1 MAANMYDQAAQAQFI
16 NTYAPIN
23 FGELFRIGAA
33 QKEEM
38 DRAAQQFGAQLQKFG
53 EFRSPSAVD
62 TQRYYDLTTGRQDIQ
77 DAINQMVSNPDALK
91 DASFRSSLQS
101 LINNVDYS
109 SLSKL
114 KQSAENLDARQK
126 MIAQMRAAGKYNQ
139 NWDDINIGEWNTL
152 EGGIMT
158 DLAPIEYLTANA
170 LSNAYFDNLKPS
182 TLSPVYKD
190 GVKYQRQGITY
201 DTLKGIADARF
212 NDLIRTPQGQ
222 KYYED
227 ALRSA
232 NGNEDIAREAFT
244 TMIAD
249 SQRDRIVEQETVDP
263 YWLAQA
269 KHSMT
274 RSGSTEIVRPQPT
287 RLDFLNDTMYKSVK
301 NKVGARLD
309 TGYRDYIQSLITKYP
324 NTKIAEDAKKG
335 LANIDNMT
343 DKMVQLGEMANLYA
357 KRYEAT
363 GSDQDFIN
371 YNTAFNMA
379 RDYQN
384 RLLQQGNKYVL
395 RNEFQNVAGFSPI
408 SVSTNK
414 EFNTEKYLS
423 GINSALDVIK
433 GKIGITKD
441 DELLTAVGGRPSTV
455 VNDNGTTN
463 EIFNFDS
470 SNGFLM
476 PETIFN
482 IAADVKPREIKRA
495 AGTFRSGDFPL
506 KELVEGGK
514 LKDVQFK
521 PDNGVIKI
529 GDNFALSGKIRI
541 PKDEITR
548 YISTGIF
555 SLPRGK
561 QYETTNFP
569 TTVQSIR
576 SSIENLF
583 GGRKVTEKVGEDGKE
598 FYEIE
603 SYKVLPKE
611 DISSEYWQRVNQSWQ
626 GGKSGLGGASQAK
639 DTYMDSAEQLLSGV

>member
-53 EFRSPSAVD
+53 EFRSPSAID

-152 EGGIMT
+152 EDGIMT

-274 RSGSTEIVRPQPT
+274 RPGSTEIVRPQPT

-363 GSDQDFIN
+363 GSDRDFIN

-506 KELVEGGK
+506 KELVESGK

-561 QYETTNFP
+561 QYDTTNFP

-583 GGRKVTEKVGEDGKE
+583 GGRKVTEKVGDDGKE

>member
-53 EFRSPSAVD
+53 EFRSPSAID

-274 RSGSTEIVRPQPT
+274 RSGSTEIVKPQPT

-301 NKVGARLD
+301 NKIGARLD
-309 TGYRDYIQSLITKYP
+309 TGYRGYIKSLITKYP

-343 DKMVQLGEMANLYA
+343 DKMVQLGEKASLYA

-363 GSDQDFIN
+363 GDDQDFVN
-371 YNTAFNMA
+371 YNTALNMA
-379 RDYQN
+379 KDYQN

-395 RNEFQNVAGFSPI
+395 RSEFQNVAGFSPI

-455 VNDNGTTN
+455 VNDKGTTN

-506 KELVEGGK
+506 KELVESGK

-561 QYETTNFP
+561 QYYTINFP

-583 GGRKVTEKVGEDGKE
+583 GGRKVTEKVGDDGKE

>member
-23 FGELFRIGAA
+23 FGELYRIGAV

-53 EFRSPSAVD
+53 EFRSPSTID
-62 TQRYYDLTTGRQDIQ
+62 TQRYYDLTIGRQDIQ
-77 DAINQMVSNPDALK
+77 NAINQMVSNPDALK

-101 LINNVDYS
+101 LVNNVDYS
-109 SLSKL
+109 ALSQL
-114 KQSAENLDARQK
+114 RQSSENLDARQK

-139 NWDDINIGEWNTL
+139 DWDNINIGEWNTL
-152 EGGIMT
+152 QSGIMT

-182 TLSPVYKD
+182 TLNSVYKD
-190 GVKYQRQGITY
+190 GIKYNRQGITY

-212 NDLIRTPQGQ
+212 NDLISTPQGQ
-222 KYYED
+222 KYYEQ

-249 SQRDRIVEQETVDP
+249 SQRDRIVEQEAVDP
-263 YWLAQA
+263 IWLAQA
-269 KHSMT
+269 KHAMT
-274 RSGSTEIVRPQPT
+274 RPGTTEIVKPQPT

-309 TGYRDYIQSLITKYP
+309 TGYRDYIASLVTKYP
-324 NTKIAEDAKKG
+324 GTKIAEDAKKG
-335 LANIDNMT
+335 LKNIDTMSEKMIELGDAANI
-343 DKMVQLGEMANLYA
+343 YA
-357 KRYEAT
+357 QRYQAT
-363 GSDQDFIN
+363 GSTEDFVN
-371 YNTAFNMA
+371 YNRAYSMA
-379 RDYQN
+379 KNYQDK
-384 RLLQQGNKYVL
+384 LIQQGNKYVL

-408 SVSTNK
+408 SVSTNR
-414 EFNTEKYLS
+414 EFNSEGYVN
-423 GINSALDVIK
+423 GVNSALDVIK
-433 GKIGITKD
+433 GKIGVTND
-441 DELLTAVGGRPSTV
+441 DALLVAVGGQPQKII
-455 VNDNGTTN
+455 NDNGTTSN
-463 EIFNFDS
+463 VFTFNS

-476 PETIFN
+476 PETVFN

-506 KELVEGGK
+506 KELVESGK
-514 LKDVQFK
+514 LLDIQFS

-529 GDNFALSGKIRI
+529 GSNFALSGKIRI
-541 PKDEITR
+541 PKDEVTR
-548 YISTGIF
+548 YISTGIY
-555 SLPRGK
+555 SLPKGE
-561 QYETTNFP
+561 QHENTNFP

-576 SSIENLF
+576 SSIQNLF
-583 GGRKVTEKVGEDGKE
+583 GGRKIVEKVGEDGKE
-598 FYEIE
+598 FYEID

-611 DISSEYWQRVNQSWQ
+611 DLSSEYWQRVNQAWQ
-626 GGKSGLGGASQAK
+626 GGNSGIGGSSQAK
-639 DTYMDSAEQLLSGV
+639 ETYMDSAEQLLSGE